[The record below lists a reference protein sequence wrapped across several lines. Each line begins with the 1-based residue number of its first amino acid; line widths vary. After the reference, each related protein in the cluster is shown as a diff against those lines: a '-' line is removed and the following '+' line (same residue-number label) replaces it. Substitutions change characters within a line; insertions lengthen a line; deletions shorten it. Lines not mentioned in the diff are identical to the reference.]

1 MCFHSSSKIGDIC
14 PEIEEEPRVL
24 GLSVGSGF
32 LELSPLQISS
42 LAVISGRLWVGTGG
56 GALFSIP
63 LSISKLH
70 LVRRVGGFA
79 PV

>member
-1 MCFHSSSKIGDIC
+1 MCF
-14 PEIEEEPRVL
+14 
-24 GLSVGSGF
+24 SVGPGF
-32 LELSPLQISS
+32 LELSPLQVSS

-63 LSISKLH
+63 LSISKLCLDH
-70 LVRRVGGFA
+70 HKGSFP

>member
-1 MCFHSSSKIGDIC
+1 MSFLRERC
-14 PEIEEEPRVL
+14 PHHT
-24 GLSVGSGF
+24 GSTALSPNPGQAF
-32 LELSPLQISS
+32 LTLSPLQISS

-63 LSISKLH
+63 LSISKDSLWLGAQVPLH
-70 LVRRVGGFA
+70 SEPY

>member
-1 MCFHSSSKIGDIC
+1 MFERTSYALCL
-14 PEIEEEPRVL
+14 RV
-24 GLSVGSGF
+24 GPGF

-63 LSISKLH
+63 LSISTFH
-70 LVRRVGGFA
+70 LDDNTGG
-79 PV
+79 VTQY